1 MPRGSRARRP
11 SRPIAPLIQTEPTMP
26 SLHIG
31 FVAPEFPPAMGGLQT
46 YGWELA
52 SALAAHGHNVE
63 VFVAKNTWD
72 GRPAPFEVRPILD
85 LRARTDGP
93 ALRQLPVDLWHG
105 TNAAC
110 AWLAS
115 VMTAPVFVTVA
126 GNDLLSPY
134 LPFGRLDLR
143 SRFRLPFGSRLDYWL
158 GRRLTIRLM
167 HRGFPR
173 VAGVF
178 AISRAIRALAIDR
191 YSLVP
196 ERVHLIPPA
205 ASGAFTSQPPRQ
217 PSEGSRRQL
226 ISVCRLS
233 EPRKNIDG
241 VLRAL
246 AQLPADLPPWRYVV
260 VGDGI
265 LRPSL
270 EALATSLGLADRVE
284 FAGSL
289 PTPELIDR
297 LRASDLFVLP
307 SRTDSTS
314 IEGFGIVYLE
324 AAACGVP
331 SLAAAGGGADDAI
344 EPGESGWILP
354 DPEPATIAAQLE
366 KFLRGTAAISPEKCQ
381 QHARRFSWKMAAS
394 RMVSHY
400 EAALA
405 R

>member
-1 MPRGSRARRP
+1 MRK
-11 SRPIAPLIQTEPTMP
+11 
-26 SLHIG
+26 LHIG
-31 FVAPEFPPAMGGLQT
+31 LVAPEFPPAMGGLQT

-52 SALAAHGHNVE
+52 GALAAQGHAVE

-85 LRARTDGP
+85 VRARTDGP
-93 ALRQLPVDLWHG
+93 ALQQVPVDIWHG

-110 AWLAS
+110 AWLANIMAS
-115 VMTAPVFVTVA
+115 PVFVTVA

-143 SRFRLPFGSRLDYWL
+143 SRFRLPFGSRLDHWL
-158 GRRLTIRLM
+158 GRQLTIRLM
-167 HRGFPR
+167 RRGFPR

-196 ERVHLIPPA
+196 ERVHLVPPA
-205 ASGAFTSQPPRQ
+205 ASGAFTSQPPRD
-217 PSEGSRRQL
+217 PSEPKVWQL

-265 LRPSL
+265 LRESL
-270 EALATSLGLADRVE
+270 QALATDLGIVDRVE

-289 PTPELIDR
+289 PTGQLIDR
-297 LRASDLFVLP
+297 LRASDLFLLP
-307 SRTDSTS
+307 SRTEPTS

-331 SLAAAGGGADDAI
+331 SIAAAGGGADDAI

-354 DPEPATIAAQLE
+354 DAEPATIAAQL
-366 KFLRGTAAISPEKCQ
+366 KQCLRGAVTISPEKCQ

-394 RMVSHY
+394 QMVTHY
-400 EAALA
+400 ESALA
-405 R
+405 G

>member
-1 MPRGSRARRP
+1 MRK
-11 SRPIAPLIQTEPTMP
+11 
-26 SLHIG
+26 LHIG
-31 FVAPEFPPAMGGLQT
+31 LVAPEFPPAMGGLQT

-52 SALAAHGHNVE
+52 CALAELGHAVE
-63 VFVAKNTWD
+63 VFVGKNTWD
-72 GRPAPFEVRPILD
+72 GRPTPFVVRPILD

-93 ALRQLPVDLWHG
+93 ALRAVPVDVWHG

-110 AWLAS
+110 AWLGN

-143 SRFRLPFGSRLDYWL
+143 TRFRLPFGSRLDHWL
-158 GRRLTIRLM
+158 GRQLTVRLM
-167 HRGFPR
+167 RRGFPR

-178 AISRAIRALAIDR
+178 AISRTIRTLAIER
-191 YSLVP
+191 YSLTLD
-196 ERVHLIPPA
+196 RVHLVPPA
-205 ASGAFTSQPPRQ
+205 ASATFTSQPPR
-217 PSEGSRRQL
+217 PASERKVRQV

-265 LRPSL
+265 LRGSL
-270 EALATSLGLADRVE
+270 EALATSLGIADRVE

-289 PTPELIDR
+289 PTPDLINR

-331 SLAAAGGGADDAI
+331 SIAAAGGGADDAI

-366 KFLRGTAAISPEKCQ
+366 KCLRGTAAISPEKCQ
-381 QHARRFSWKMAAS
+381 QHARRFSWTTSAS
-394 RMVSHY
+394 RMVTHY
-400 EAALA
+400 ESALA